1 MSDSTIKVFW
11 LSQAS
16 LVRSLGM
23 GDNNPFSEQDP
34 SQILNCPYTLTS
46 AVGLKMQLYADQY
59 EASGGAAQNQ
69 AT

>member
-1 MSDSTIKVFW
+1 
-11 LSQAS
+11 
-16 LVRSLGM
+16 M

-46 AVGLKMQLYADQY
+46 TVGLKMQLYADQY

-69 AT
+69 ATQSGSKRTPGLGKQNLGQQSTS